1 MDWTGPDKGGG
12 LCYIISHLLPCLC
25 VCVGVGTERKEKKQ
39 RLDTGSI
46 IIGINNNSH
55 NSSRDRRPKE
65 KNDGLADGAGL
76 DVGIWFNFKL
86 IFPQQAP
93 LAMPRA

>member
-1 MDWTGPDKGGG
+1 M
-12 LCYIISHLLPCLC
+12 LHHLPSPSMPARRCEC
-25 VCVGVGTERKEKKQ
+25 GNRGRRKEKQ
-39 RLDTGSI
+39 RLDIDII
-46 IIGINNNSH
+46 IIGSINNNYS
-55 NSSRDRRPKE
+55 SSRMDRRK

>member
-1 MDWTGPDKGGG
+1 M
-12 LCYIISHLLPCLC
+12 LHHLPSPFMPVRRCEC
-25 VCVGVGTERKEKKQ
+25 GNRERRKEVQ
-39 RLDTGSI
+39 RLDIGSI
-46 IIGINNNSH
+46 IISSINNNHS
-55 NSSRDRRPKE
+55 SSRMDRKK

>member
-1 MDWTGPDKGGG
+1 MDWAGQGGG
-12 LCYIISHLLPCLC
+12 VVLHHLPSPSMPVCLC
-25 VCVGVGTERKEKKQ
+25 GCGNRKREKNTG
-39 RLDTGSI
+39 LDTGSI

-55 NSSRDRRPKE
+55 NSRREIWPK
-65 KNDGLADGAGL
+65 KKDGLADGAGL